1 MSITF
6 HAVRYK
12 NFLSTG
18 NDFTELRLD
27 DVSTTLVVGA
37 NGHGKST
44 FMDAICY
51 ALYNKAFR
59 KVNKPQLLNS
69 INNKNCVVEIEFST
83 GKDRYLVRRGMKP
96 GIFEILKNGDMINQE
111 AANRDY
117 QEILEKYILKMTFK
131 SFCQV
136 VILGSASFV
145 PFMQLPT
152 GQRRE
157 IIEDLLDIQIF
168 TTMNMLLKDKV
179 NSNARELLEVDYRQD
194 LASEKIKMQEDHLRS
209 MLTNTQELIDGY
221 REKIAKHEKEIE
233 SESRIIEEKRR
244 EQSALISQTGDYET
258 LTRKML
264 EMSSIRSK
272 LNDKVERINHDITFF
287 HDHDNCPTCKQII
300 DSAFKEEVIQGR
312 KAEVASV
319 SEGIRTI
326 TERFVEVERQVE
338 QMKSTLDRIVS
349 INLDIS
355 MKTTKIKH
363 IESSIRDLNE
373 QIEQAKRKN
382 QSYVGDNDAL
392 KKLEEELSQ
401 IAEEK
406 RHLIEVREIH
416 KLVATILKDNGIKAR
431 IIKQYVPIINK
442 LINKY
447 LAAMDFFVQFEL
459 DENFN
464 ETIKSRFRDVFS
476 YASFSEGEKTRIDL
490 ALLFAWRAIA
500 KRRNSASTN
509 LLILDEVFD
518 GSLDAQGSDDF
529 LGIIQSVSGDGN
541 IFVISHK
548 TDAMKDKFDRIIEF
562 EKKNNFSRIVS

>member
-1 MSITF
+1 M
-6 HAVRYK
+6 A
-12 NFLSTG
+12 
-18 NDFTELRLD
+18 LD
-27 DVSTTLVVGA
+27 DANTTLVVGA

-51 ALYNKAFR
+51 VLYNKAFR

-69 INNKNCVVEIEFST
+69 INNKNCVVEIEFTT

-96 GIFEILKNGDMINQE
+96 GIFEILKNGDLINQE

-168 TTMNMLLKDKV
+168 TTMNMLLKDKA
-179 NSNARELLEVDYRQD
+179 NANARELLEVDYKQD

-209 MLTNTQELIDGY
+209 MLTNSQELIEGFQ
-221 REKIAKHEKEIE
+221 EKIAKHEREIA
-233 SESRIIEEKRR
+233 SERTIIDEKRR
-244 EQSALISQTGDYET
+244 EQSALINQTTDYDS
-258 LTRKML
+258 LSRKL
-264 EMSSIRSK
+264 SEMSSIRSK
-272 LNDKVERINHDITFF
+272 LNDRAERIEHDIAFF

-300 DSAFKEEVIQGR
+300 DEAF
-312 KAEVASV
+312 KAEVISGRQAEATSV
-319 SEGIRTI
+319 AEGIAAI
-326 TERFVEVERQVE
+326 GAKLEESEKKVD
-338 QMKSTLDRIVS
+338 QMKSILDRIS
-349 INLDIS
+349 TINLDIN
-355 MKTTKIKH
+355 MKSSKIKH

-373 QIEQAKRKN
+373 QIEQATKKN
-382 QSYVGDNDAL
+382 QTYAGDNDAL
-392 KKLEEELSQ
+392 RKLGDELKAIALEKK
-401 IAEEK
+401 
-406 RHLIEVREIH
+406 RLIEVREIH
-416 KLVATILKDNGIKAR
+416 RLVSQVLKDNGIKAR

-464 ETIKSRFRDVFS
+464 ETIKSRFRDIYS

-500 KRRNSASTN
+500 KLRNSASTN

-529 LGIIQSVSGDGN
+529 LGIIQSVSGEGN

-548 TDAMKDKFDRIIEF
+548 TDQMKDKFDKIVEF
-562 EKKNNFSRIVS
+562 EKKNNFSRIV

>member
-349 INLDIS
+349 INLDIN

>member
-18 NDFTELRLD
+18 NDFTELKLD
-27 DVSTTLVVGA
+27 EVNTTLVVGA

-59 KVNKPQLLNS
+59 KINKPQLINS
-69 INNKNCVVEIEFST
+69 INNKNCVVEIEFTT

-96 GIFEILKNGDMINQE
+96 NIFEIFKNGDLINQE

-145 PFMQLPT
+145 PFMQLPA

-179 NSNARELLEVDYRQD
+179 NANARELLEVDYKQD

-209 MLTNTQELIDGY
+209 MLSNTQELIEGLQS
-221 REKIAKHEKEIE
+221 KINKHEQEIE
-233 SESRIIEEKRR
+233 SDKKIIEEKRR
-244 EQSALISQTGDYET
+244 EQSALINQTSEYDS
-258 LTRKML
+258 LAKKL
-264 EMSSIRSK
+264 SEMNSIRSK
-272 LNDKVERINHDITFF
+272 LNDRLDRINHEVKFF
-287 HDHDNCPTCKQII
+287 HDHDNCPTCRQII
-300 DSAFKEEVIQGR
+300 AETF
-312 KAEVASV
+312 KAEVISERKEEEKTV
-319 SEGIRTI
+319 SEGIKTI
-326 TERFVEVERQVE
+326 TEKLENIEKKVEH
-338 QMKSTLDRIVS
+338 MKSILDRISS
-349 INLDIS
+349 INLDIN
-355 MKTTKIKH
+355 MKMSKIKH
-363 IESSIRDLNE
+363 IEATIRDLNE
-373 QIEQAKRKN
+373 QIEQANKKN
-382 QSYVGDNDAL
+382 QTYVGDNDIL
-392 KKLEEELSQ
+392 KKLGDELAA

-406 RHLIEVREIH
+406 KKLIETREIH

-464 ETIKSRFRDVFS
+464 ETIRSRFRDVFS

-500 KRRNSASTN
+500 KLRNSASTN

-529 LGIIQSVSGDGN
+529 LGIIQSVAGEGN

-548 TDAMKDKFDRIIEF
+548 TDAMRDKFDRIIEF
-562 EKKNNFSRIVS
+562 EKKNNFSRIVE